1 MIDYNA
7 FSEAMDGDEE
17 MMSMI
22 IDLYSAE
29 HGEDIE
35 LITGLYTSNNIEGLY
50 QAAHSLKGVL
60 LTLCEDNASQ
70 QLETI
75 ERLCKQGQLP
85 AKNLIDDML
94 AEVANVNTQ
103 IESLPLAN

>member
-1 MIDYNA
+1 MINYSA
-7 FSEAMDGDEE
+7 FTEAMDGDED

-35 LITGLYTSNNIEGLY
+35 LITGLYASNNIEGLY
-50 QAAHSLKGVL
+50 QAVHSLKGVL

-75 ERLCKQGQLP
+75 ERLCKQGELP
-85 AKNLIDDML
+85 SKDLLDNML
-94 AEVANVNTQ
+94 AEVANVNSQ
-103 IESLPLAN
+103 VESLSLAN

>member
-7 FSEAMDGDEE
+7 FTEAMDGDEE

-22 IDLYSAE
+22 IDLYGAE

-35 LITGLYTSNNIEGLY
+35 LITGLYASNNVEGLY
-50 QAAHSLKGVL
+50 QAVHSLKGVL

-75 ERLCKQGQLP
+75 EQLCKQGQLP
-85 AKNLIDDML
+85 GRDLIDNVL
-94 AEVANVNTQ
+94 AEVANVNSQ
-103 IESLPLAN
+103 VESLSLAN

>member
-7 FSEAMDGDEE
+7 FTDAMDGDEE

-22 IDLYSAE
+22 IDLYGAE

-35 LITGLYTSNNIEGLY
+35 LITGLYANNNIDGLY
-50 QAAHSLKGVL
+50 QAVHSLKGVL
-60 LTLCEDNASQ
+60 LTLCEDDASQ

-85 AKNLIDDML
+85 GKDLIDNAL
-94 AEVANVNTQ
+94 TEVANVNSQ
-103 IESLPLAN
+103 VKSLPLAN